1 MRFLVYFSLLC
12 VLLLCF
18 SVFSIEGKAIPLGW
32 KKRPAKPWKDKP
44 CCPQASTLRGQKEMN
59 LTRVFPFSPP
69 LTLPVFLPL
78 ALPCLALP
86 YLVLFV
92 HCSFPGRHIK
102 NCRRCKSKPE
112 LRFWIVPG
120 ALPQV

>member
-18 SVFSIEGKAIPLGW
+18 SVFSIEGK
-32 KKRPAKPWKDKP
+32 KRPAKPWKDKP
-44 CCPQASTLRGQKEMN
+44 CCPQASTLRGQK
-59 LTRVFPFSPP
+59 
-69 LTLPVFLPL
+69 
-78 ALPCLALP
+78 
-86 YLVLFV
+86 
-92 HCSFPGRHIK
+92 GRHIK